1 VSKIVPESL
10 RDYILP
16 FNWNVHKVWALEA
29 NVVQVPCSDF
39 VHLLRLPL
47 WSSKPNQGL
56 LFDLC
61 PMDVIRNPN
70 ISIHQAK
77 RLQETQLRY
86 PIDVL
91 VMNERRWI
99 LDGVHR
105 LAKHFVS
112 NSSVLS
118 VRFHDES
125 IFPAIEC

>member
-1 VSKIVPESL
+1 
-10 RDYILP
+10 
-16 FNWNVHKVWALEA
+16 
-29 NVVQVPCSDF
+29 
-39 VHLLRLPL
+39 
-47 WSSKPNQGL
+47 
-56 LFDLC
+56 
-61 PMDVIRNPN
+61 MDVIRNPN

-125 IFPAIEC
+125 IVPVIEC